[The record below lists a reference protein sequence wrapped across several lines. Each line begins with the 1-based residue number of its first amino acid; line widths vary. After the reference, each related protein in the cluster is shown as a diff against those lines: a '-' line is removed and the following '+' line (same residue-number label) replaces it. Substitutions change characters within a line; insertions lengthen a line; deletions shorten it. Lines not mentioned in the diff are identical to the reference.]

1 MSIYNNALKIKNEL
15 IEHRKILHQIPELGL
30 ELPMTSKYIED
41 KLKEMGYIP
50 KRIGHSGIMC
60 TIGSG
65 EKCFLIRGDMD
76 ALPVEEQTGLDY
88 RSTNGNMHACGHD
101 CHMAA
106 MLGAAK
112 LLKLHEHELKGQVK
126 LIFQPAE
133 ETMEGA
139 KMMVESGILSNP
151 SVNAALG
158 LHVFA
163 NLPFPAG
170 TIAMLG
176 ADGIFAAVDWFE
188 IKIKGQSCH
197 GAQPHK
203 GVDPINVLAHIFLA
217 LQNINSREMD
227 PTDNIV
233 LTIGQVH
240 SGSTSNVVPEE
251 AMMSGTLR
259 TISNKTRAEV
269 KERMENLV
277 RLIAASFKAEAH
289 IEWGAGC
296 PVLNND
302 KKLHG
307 EIKKYLR
314 ALNDINVIDYSEID
328 SAYKTMVSED
338 FAYIANEIPSVYMLI
353 SGGSAEEG
361 YCYPQHHAKA
371 IFSDDA
377 IPVAA
382 TAYAHAAI
390 EWLKEHQ

>member
-1 MSIYNNALKIKNEL
+1 M
-15 IEHRKILHQIPELGL
+15 
-30 ELPMTSKYIED
+30 
-41 KLKEMGYIP
+41 
-50 KRIGHSGIMC
+50 
-60 TIGSG
+60 
-65 EKCFLIRGDMD
+65 
-76 ALPVEEQTGLDY
+76 
-88 RSTNGNMHACGHD
+88 
-101 CHMAA
+101 
-106 MLGAAK
+106 
-112 LLKLHEHELKGQVK
+112 
-126 LIFQPAE
+126 
-133 ETMEGA
+133 
-139 KMMVESGILSNP
+139 
-151 SVNAALG
+151 
-158 LHVFA
+158 
-163 NLPFPAG
+163 
-170 TIAMLG
+170 
-176 ADGIFAAVDWFE
+176 
-188 IKIKGQSCH
+188 
-197 GAQPHK
+197 
-203 GVDPINVLAHIFLA
+203 
-217 LQNINSREMD
+217 
-227 PTDNIV
+227 
-233 LTIGQVH
+233 TIGQVH

-277 RLIAASFKAEAH
+277 LLIAASFKAEAH